1 VDDDVQVLRAIRRDV
16 QNRYRK
22 DYRVAATESAPEAL
36 ELIGELKR
44 KNEPLALIVSD
55 QRMPEMEGTEF
66 LEKAKAVFPDVR
78 TVLLTAYSDIE
89 AAIKAINDI
98 RLDYYL
104 LKPWSPPEE
113 KLYPVL
119 DELLDDWQAS
129 YRPSREGLRVVGFQW
144 SAASHAVKQ
153 FLSGNLV
160 PFSWLDIET
169 HPEAEELLAGSGA
182 GRRRLR
188 RFRRIEDAGDR
199 AQQPRRTGQQQRAH
213 RKLPGLPVRPVGR
226 RAEPARHH
234 PGPALRRRIP
244 DAAGSAPHRPAG
256 RV

>member
-1 VDDDVQVLRAIRRDV
+1 VKQPYILVVDDDHQVLRAIRRDV

-22 DYRVAATESAPEAL
+22 DYRVVATESAPEAL
-36 ELIGELKR
+36 ELVGELKR
-44 KNEPLALIVSD
+44 KGESLALIVSD

-66 LEKAKAVFPDVR
+66 LEKAKAVFPEVR

-129 YRPSREGLRVVGFQW
+129 YRPSREGMRVVGYQW

-160 PFSWLDIET
+160 PYAWIDIDT
-169 HPEAEELLAGSGA
+169 DPEAEALLAGSGTGRESLPLVVLPDGTVLPNPALPELAARA
-182 GRRRLR
+182 GLR
-188 RFRRIEDAGDR
+188 QKASADLYDVVI
-199 AQQPRRTGQQQRAH
+199 
-213 RKLPGLPVRPVGR
+213 VG
-226 RAEPARHH
+226 A
-234 PGPALRRRIP
+234 GPAGL
-244 DAAGSAPHRPAG
+244 AAAVYGASEG
-256 RV
+256 